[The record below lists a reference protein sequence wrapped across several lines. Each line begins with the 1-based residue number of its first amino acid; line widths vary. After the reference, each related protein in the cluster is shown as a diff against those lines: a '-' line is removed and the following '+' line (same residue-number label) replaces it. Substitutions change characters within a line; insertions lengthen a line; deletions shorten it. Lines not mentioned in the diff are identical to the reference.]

1 MRIKESNKWKAAL
14 IIHIGVYQPT
24 VMYFGLTNSTIFQTM
39 MNNLFCNMI
48 SQENMVT
55 FIDDIIVATDTEKEH
70 DELVEKVLKRLEK
83 NNLFVK
89 PEVSI
94 ESKRGRILR
103 HSDWSPES
111 WNAKGKGRWSVKLAG
126 TKECKRDT
134 KISRTCQ
141 LLQTVY

>member
-1 MRIKESNKWKAAL
+1 
-14 IIHIGVYQPT
+14 
-24 VMYFGLTNSTIFQTM
+24 
-39 MNNLFCNMI
+39 LFCNMI

-111 WNAKGKGRWSVKLAG
+111 
-126 TKECKRDT
+126 
-134 KISRTCQ
+134 
-141 LLQTVY
+141 